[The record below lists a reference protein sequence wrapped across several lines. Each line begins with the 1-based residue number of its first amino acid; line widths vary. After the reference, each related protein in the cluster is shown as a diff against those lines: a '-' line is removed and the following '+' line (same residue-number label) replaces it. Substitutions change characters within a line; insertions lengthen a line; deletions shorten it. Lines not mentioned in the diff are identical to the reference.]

1 MVPPSKF
8 KICLNVNLHPPF
20 EPGDTIPYLF
30 AYKPISAISR
40 DPKLFHVSS
49 CCIEIKNKH
58 KTFGY
63 KPRPNNCKVLH
74 ACR

>member
-1 MVPPSKF
+1 MSNCQN
-8 KICLNVNLHPPF
+8 IAEHDDIHEN
-20 EPGDTIPYLF
+20 EIPYLF